1 LKNGNN
7 KLLSGCVILYNPKV
21 FVFKNIESYLG
32 HLDILYVIDNSEI
45 IDVQFANTLK
55 LISSKIVYVPQSK
68 NVGIAS
74 ALNIAA
80 RLAINSKYNWLL
92 TMDQDSYFY
101 DGEFFDIWL
110 IDIGNDGKIGLL
122 AASYTDKYDQWQ
134 RVYSNN
140 FNEIHFAITSG
151 NIINLEAWSFT
162 KGFEDKLFIDEVDH
176 DYCLKLRKYKYK
188 ILTSKKILMGHMIG
202 EFHEMESK
210 AIGEKK
216 KLILHNPSRYYYM
229 SRNVLYVCK
238 RYFFTDVKF
247 VLSRFYY
254 LIKMLGKMILI
265 YPEKLTYLKFFLR
278 GVRDFALSKYDKYN
292 P

>member
-1 LKNGNN
+1 
-7 KLLSGCVILYNPKV
+7 
-21 FVFKNIESYLG
+21 
-32 HLDILYVIDNSEI
+32 
-45 IDVQFANTLK
+45 
-55 LISSKIVYVPQSK
+55 
-68 NVGIAS
+68 
-74 ALNIAA
+74 
-80 RLAINSKYNWLL
+80 
-92 TMDQDSYFY
+92 
-101 DGEFFDIWL
+101 
-110 IDIGNDGKIGLL
+110 
-122 AASYTDKYDQWQ
+122 
-134 RVYSNN
+134 
-140 FNEIHFAITSG
+140 
-151 NIINLEAWSFT
+151 
-162 KGFEDKLFIDEVDH
+162 
-176 DYCLKLRKYKYK
+176 
-188 ILTSKKILMGHMIG
+188 MGHMIG